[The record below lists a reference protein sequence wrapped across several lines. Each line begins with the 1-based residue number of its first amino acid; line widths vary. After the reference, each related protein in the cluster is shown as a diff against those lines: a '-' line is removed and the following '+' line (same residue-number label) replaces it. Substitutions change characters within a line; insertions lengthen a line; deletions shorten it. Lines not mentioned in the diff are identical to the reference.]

1 MYDKCCY
8 VLSAAWWVAATLGDV
23 KEEGATYTESTPYDN
38 AYKRSG
44 IPEEDWAAVVTVYEE
59 GHKLAQFTGNEGSR
73 NGRVLLL
80 DGAGEVVFYHA
91 RGYSVGSL
99 NKLVAA
105 RAALR

>member
-1 MYDKCCY
+1 MMPRMFAGFID
-8 VLSAAWWVAATLGDV
+8 G
-23 KEEGATYTESTPYDN
+23 GM
-38 AYKRSG
+38 RSG

-80 DGAGEVVFYHA
+80 DGAGKVAFYHD

-99 NKLVAA
+99 KKLVAA
-105 RAALR
+105 RDALR